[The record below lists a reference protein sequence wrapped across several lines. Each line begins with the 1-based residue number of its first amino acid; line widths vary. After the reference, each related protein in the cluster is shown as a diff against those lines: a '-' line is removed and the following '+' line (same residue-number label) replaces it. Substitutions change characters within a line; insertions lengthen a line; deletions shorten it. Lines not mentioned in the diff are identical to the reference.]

1 MAEHVSPR
9 AAQDSPTPAKDYY
22 MAICIY
28 IDGDFVI
35 DGYQGEQILL
45 SYDAT
50 GTSRPAAVQAC
61 RLIFGRRRT
70 DRHRR
75 VRDEPGFIH
84 RAGVVWIGQSVFI
97 LPPRDA
103 EELATRLRRLGVRVV
118 MAPVTI
124 ARPSLQRFRRPASGL
139 A

>member
-1 MAEHVSPR
+1 MIEG
-9 AAQDSPTPAKDYY
+9 Y
-22 MAICIY
+22 
-28 IDGDFVI
+28 DGERV
-35 DGYQGEQILL
+35 LL

-50 GTSRPAAVQAC
+50 GASRPAAVHFC
-61 RLIFGRRRT
+61 RIIFGRRRE
-70 DRHRR
+70 DGNGVVH
-75 VRDEPGFIH
+75 DEKGFIH

-103 EELATRLRRLGVRVV
+103 EELGTRLRRLGVRVA

-124 ARPSLQRFRRPASGL
+124 ARPSLQRFRRPSNGL